1 MEVNNNDRKGGIMGI
16 IGIIGV
22 EIKGKEREED
32 CKFNRFGKCF
42 LYNLMYE

>member
-1 MEVNNNDRKGGIMGI
+1 MGI

-32 CKFNRFGKCF
+32 GKFNCFGKKNCVI
-42 LYNLMYE
+42 